1 MADSPRPED
10 RVLDGAEPTE
20 EVGPSEAEA
29 SADAAEVAAG
39 AMAGNAPEDSEFSLR
54 SEIDEAFPVETIPV
68 AIDPV
73 DGLPTPV
80 DDATRLALAA
90 PFTVDTVVCLED
102 DSEWVEVFK
111 EELEPFE
118 SYEHGFGRIPEVL
131 RGRLACRAQFDAEG
145 VERERSRFEPKNV
158 SVRWGHHVALAG
170 DGSLSIADDLRV
182 EAKVTG
188 IVFMLVRPKRVRC
201 DYYKRQV
208 FVNDDVPNP
217 ADVGHKI
224 IFRNCGA
231 RRSVGGA
238 LMSLRDEGI
247 YACDYR
253 SPPDPTTSERY
264 LDGPDRAHVR
274 SNAHL
279 KHLPLFNLTG
289 EEHDRTP
296 PNGGR
301 VRVLNEREP
310 NAEG

>member
-90 PFTVDTVVCLED
+90 PFTVETVVCLED

-111 EELEPFE
+111 EELNDHEAR
-118 SYEHGFGRIPEVL
+118 YGHVHRLLRNQLVL
-131 RGRLACRAQFDAEG
+131 
-145 VERERSRFEPKNV
+145 RSRFDGDGAEQKRLAVLPDV
-158 SVRWGHHVALAG
+158 TGVRWAHRVTVRHVQPFVL
-170 DGSLSIADDLRV
+170 L
-182 EAKVTG
+182 
-188 IVFMLVRPKRVRC
+188 RPKRERC
-201 DYYKRQV
+201 VHYKRQV

-217 ADVGHKI
+217 ADLGHRI

-253 SPPDPTTSERY
+253 SPPDPATSERY

-279 KHLPLFNLTG
+279 KHLPLFNLSG
-289 EEHDRTP
+289 DEHDRT

>member
-39 AMAGNAPEDSEFSLR
+39 AMAGNAPEGSEFSLR
-54 SEIDEAFPVETIPV
+54 SEVDEAFPVETIPV

-102 DSEWVEVFK
+102 DSAWVEVFT
-111 EELEPFE
+111 EELVD
-118 SYEHGFGRIPEVL
+118 YEVRYGRVHRSL
-131 RGRLACRAQFDAEG
+131 RELLALRSRFDAEG
-145 VERERSRFEPKNV
+145 AEHERLTVLPDV
-158 SVRWGHHVALAG
+158 TGVRWAHRITVRHIKSFV
-170 DGSLSIADDLRV
+170 
-182 EAKVTG
+182 
-188 IVFMLVRPKRVRC
+188 LVRPRRERC
-201 DYYKRQV
+201 YHYKRQV

-217 ADVGHKI
+217 ADPGHKI

-253 SPPDPTTSERY
+253 SPPDPATSERY
-264 LDGPDRAHVR
+264 LDGPDRAHMR

-301 VRVLNEREP
+301 VRVLDEREP